1 MSKSIGA
8 SPLSRRSFLHGA
20 GALSATAV
28 ALLGGRQSLAAS
40 HSLEN
45 TGDDVAILNVAL
57 GLEHEAI
64 AAYQIGAE
72 SGRLSKGVL
81 DVAVLFQSQH
91 KGHRDALIATIE
103 KLGGAPVAAM
113 PMA

>member
-1 MSKSIGA
+1 MSRLIGA
-8 SPLSRRSFLHGA
+8 PPLSRRSFLHGA

-28 ALLGGRQSLAAS
+28 ALLGGRESLATS
-40 HSLEN
+40 HSMDN

-72 SGRLSKGVL
+72 SANDPADRA
-81 DVAVLFQSQH
+81 DI
-91 KGHRDALIATIE
+91 IAYL
-103 KLGGAPVAAM
+103 KQAAK
-113 PMA
+113 